1 MMLDSKSK
9 LFNLYCQRFFFIILE
24 ALYIDVLHFFYKQPI
39 YKQRGLKLVSAKQ
52 LRPQILET

>member
-1 MMLDSKSK
+1 MFYTL
-9 LFNLYCQRFFFIILE
+9 
-24 ALYIDVLHFFYKQPI
+24 FYKQPI